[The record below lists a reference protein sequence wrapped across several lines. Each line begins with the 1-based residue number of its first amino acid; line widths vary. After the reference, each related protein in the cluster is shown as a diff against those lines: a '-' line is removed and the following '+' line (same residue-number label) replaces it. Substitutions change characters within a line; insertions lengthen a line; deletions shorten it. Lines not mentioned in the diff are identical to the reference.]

1 MANPPGRQIV
11 KCILCISL
19 MILLMPGAHAALP
32 GNSVEGKRLHD
43 AKCMGCHD
51 TGVYTRKDRTVRSL
65 EALKQQIE
73 SCTHM
78 AKEKFSAIETQN
90 ILRYLND
97 QFYQF
102 R

>member
-1 MANPPGRQIV
+1 
-11 KCILCISL
+11 
-19 MILLMPGAHAALP
+19 MILLMTGAHAASP
-32 GNSVEGKRLHD
+32 GNTVEGKRLHD
-43 AKCMGCHD
+43 AKCIGCHD
-51 TGVYTRKDRTVRSL
+51 SGVYTRKDRTVRSL

-73 SCTHM
+73 NCSHM
-78 AKEKFSAIETQN
+78 AKEKFSANETQN